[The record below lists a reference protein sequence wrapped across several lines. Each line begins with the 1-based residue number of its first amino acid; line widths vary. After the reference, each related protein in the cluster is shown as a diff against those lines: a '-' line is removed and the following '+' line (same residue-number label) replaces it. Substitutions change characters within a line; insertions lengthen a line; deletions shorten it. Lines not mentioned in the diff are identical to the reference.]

1 MVESNNTS
9 QNTELTFSQYPFLKE
24 LGLTETN
31 FGCYRNGEWVGHGD
45 EVVSVNPH
53 NNKAIAKI
61 KLANAQDY

>member
-1 MVESNNTS
+1 
-9 QNTELTFSQYPFLKE
+9 LKE
-24 LGLTETN
+24 LGLAETN